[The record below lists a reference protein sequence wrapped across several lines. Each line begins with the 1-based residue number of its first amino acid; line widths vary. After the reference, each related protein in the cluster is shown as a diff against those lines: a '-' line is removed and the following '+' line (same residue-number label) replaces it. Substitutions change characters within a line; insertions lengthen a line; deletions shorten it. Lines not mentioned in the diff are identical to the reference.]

1 MRINAAKPDIV
12 WVGLGAPKQELWM
25 YEHRGKIQSLMIGV
39 GAGLDSH
46 AGTVRRAP
54 LWMQKHGL
62 EWLYRLF
69 SDPKRLAKRYFSTM
83 PCYIWHA
90 MICGE

>member
-1 MRINAAKPDIV
+1 
-12 WVGLGAPKQELWM
+12 M

-39 GAGLDSH
+39 GAGFDFH
-46 AGTVRRAP
+46 AGTVQRAP
-54 LWMQKHGL
+54 LWMQKRSL
-62 EWLYRLF
+62 EWLYRI
-69 SDPKRLAKRYFSTM
+69 SQDPKRLAKRYLFTI